1 MPCPCFDKLIMT
13 IGIVTLSLPKG
24 AKLLLRPCF
33 DKLSIDMWLVRTTL
47 VTLSLSK
54 GAG

>member
-1 MPCPCFDKLIMT
+1 MLRQAQHDSNQ
-13 IGIVTLSLPKG
+13 GVVALSLPKG